1 MEVTTDSAEAAHRA
15 FALAVHRATASGSGT
30 DDACVS
36 PYSAAGALGLV
47 ADGARGDTAGEIT
60 ALLAG
65 QGSTLA
71 EQIRLLDTAAV
82 LEARTG
88 QEEPVLA
95 VSNTLWAWDGL
106 AVEDGYAEALEHRAS
121 GRVAVAP
128 FVDDPEAARAAIN
141 ADVSDT
147 TRELIPELLPPG
159 SVGPDTVATLVNA
172 LYLRCAWR
180 HPFPVDATAEADFHG
195 PDGPLPVPMMRQ
207 TARMRYAETAGWQ
220 AVAVPAV
227 GGVEAVVLL
236 PDRRL
241 ADAESGLDESSLADL
256 LAALAPEQVRLTM
269 PRVSL
274 DVPVPLGDALRGL
287 GVRRMFTPQA
297 DLGGLSGDSRLYVSD
312 VLHRAVLRLD
322 EHGLEGA
329 AATAAT
335 MRLVSLPTGEPVVV
349 DVNRPFLLLVRHTG
363 TGAVY
368 FVARVVTP

>member
-1 MEVTTDSAEAAHRA
+1 MEVTTDANAAHLR
-15 FALAVHRATASGSGT
+15 FALAVHRATAGEPGI

-36 PYSAAGALGLV
+36 PYSAAGALALV
-47 ADGARGDTAGEIT
+47 AEGARGETAAEIT
-60 ALLAG
+60 SLLAG
-65 QGSTLA
+65 TGSTTA
-71 EQIRLLDTAAV
+71 EQVRLLDAAAA
-82 LEARTG
+82 LESRAG
-88 QEEPVLA
+88 QEEPELA

-106 AVEDGYAEALEHRAS
+106 AVEDGYAEALEHRTS
-121 GRVAVAP
+121 GRVAAAP

-141 ADVSDT
+141 ADVAAT
-147 TRELIPELLPPG
+147 TRNLIPELLPPG
-159 SVGPDTVATLVNA
+159 TVGPDTVATLVNA

-180 HPFPVDATAEADFHG
+180 HPFPVGDTADGDFHG

-207 TARMRYAETAGWQ
+207 TARMRYAEAAGWQ
-220 AVAVPAV
+220 AVAVPAA

-241 ADAESGLDESSLADL
+241 ADAEAGLDDAVLADL
-256 LAALAPEQVRLTM
+256 LAAMAPEQVRLTM

-274 DVPVPLGDALRGL
+274 DVPVPFGAALRSL

-297 DLGGLSGDSRLYVSD
+297 DLGGLSGDPRLQVSE
-312 VLHRAVLRLD
+312 VLHQAVLRLD
-322 EHGLEGA
+322 ESGLEGA

-349 DVNRPFLLLVRHTG
+349 DVNRPFLLLVRHAA

-368 FVARVVTP
+368 FAARVVTP

>member
-1 MEVTTDSAEAAHRA
+1 MQVTTDPAETAHLT
-15 FALAVHRATASGSGT
+15 FVLAVHRATASGAGT

-47 ADGARGDTAGEIT
+47 ADGARGETADEI
-60 ALLAG
+60 AAVLAG
-65 QGSTLA
+65 PESTLA
-71 EQIRLLDTAAV
+71 EQRRLLEASAALDTRA
-82 LEARTG
+82 G
-88 QEEPVLA
+88 QDEPVLA

-106 AVEDGYAEALEHRAS
+106 AVDDGYAADLERRAS
-121 GRVAVAP
+121 GRVAAAP
-128 FVDDPEAARAAIN
+128 FVDDPEAARTEIN
-141 ADVSDT
+141 ADVAAT
-147 TRELIPELLPPG
+147 TRNLIPELLPPG
-159 SVGPDTVATLVNA
+159 AVGPDTVAALVNA
-172 LYLRCAWR
+172 LYLRSAWR
-180 HPFPVDATAEADFHG
+180 HPFPAEATADGDFHG

-207 TARMRYAETAGWQ
+207 TARLRYGEASGWR

-241 ADAESGLDESSLADL
+241 ADAEATLDAAALAEL
-256 LAALAPEQVRLTM
+256 LASLAPEQVRLTM

-297 DLGGLSGDSRLYVSD
+297 DFGGLSGDARLHVSD
-312 VLHRAVLRLD
+312 VLHQAVLRLD

-335 MRLVSLPTGEPVVV
+335 MRLVAMPTGDPVVV
-349 DVNRPFLLLVRHTG
+349 DVNRPFLLLVRHAA

-368 FVARVVTP
+368 FAARVVTP

>member
-1 MEVTTDSAEAAHRA
+1 MEVTTDPAEAAHRT
-15 FALAVHRATASGSGT
+15 FALAVHRATAGDPGT

-47 ADGARGDTAGEIT
+47 ADGARGETADEIT
-60 ALLAG
+60 ALVAG
-65 QGSTLA
+65 QTSALA
-71 EQIRLLDTAAV
+71 DQTRLLDAAAV

-106 AVEDGYAEALEHRAS
+106 AVEDGYAEALEQRAS
-121 GRVAVAP
+121 GRVAAAP

-141 ADVSDT
+141 ADVAAT
-147 TRELIPELLPPG
+147 TRDLIPELLPPG

-180 HPFPVDATAEADFHG
+180 HPFPTDATADADFHG
-195 PDGPLPVPMMRQ
+195 PDGPLTVPMMRQ
-207 TARMRYAETAGWQ
+207 TARMRYAEFGGWQ

-241 ADAESGLDESSLADL
+241 ADAEVALDETALADL

-297 DLGGLSGDSRLYVSD
+297 DLGGLSGDPRLHVSD

-335 MRLVSLPTGEPVVV
+335 MRLVSMPTGEPVVV
-349 DVNRPFLLLVRHTG
+349 DVNRPFLLLVRHAG